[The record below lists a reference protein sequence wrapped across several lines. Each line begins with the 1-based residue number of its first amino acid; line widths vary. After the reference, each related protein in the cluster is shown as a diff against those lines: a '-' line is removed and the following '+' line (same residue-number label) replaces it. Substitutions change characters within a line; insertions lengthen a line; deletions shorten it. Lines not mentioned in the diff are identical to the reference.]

1 MSHSWPSISPASIT
15 RLRRRSRNPEGFSPW
30 VGQRARPRIVSDYHI
45 FMAGT
50 TNSSLYTGQID
61 YQSVQSVDSSS
72 PSYWSLPLKSLSVN
86 SASVSL
92 PSGSSSL
99 AAIDTGTSLLGGPD
113 TEVAA
118 LYALIPNSAPGTG
131 DYQGYYTYRTSSHPF
146 VISCRTV
153 LTIRFFIACST
164 SVNVALSFGG
174 QTWTIAPSDFKLS
187 QISNGQCLGSVF
199 IFSSG
204 NTNSISNGPSWV
216 IGDTFLKNVYTV
228 FRANPA
234 SVGFAVLAS
243 DAQTLVTQ
251 QGLPTPTIGSVS
263 ASVNSGAVLH
273 NAMITRLVSLLLC
286 VIGSTSLFI
295 LL

>member
-1 MSHSWPSISPASIT
+1 MT
-15 RLRRRSRNPEGFSPW
+15 
-30 VGQRARPRIVSDYHI
+30 
-45 FMAGT
+45 GT

-61 YQSVQSVDSSS
+61 YQSLQSVDSGS
-72 PSYWSLPLKSLSVN
+72 PSYWSLPITSLSVN

-92 PSGSSSL
+92 PSSSSSL
-99 AAIDTGTSLLGGPD
+99 AAIDTGTSLIGGPD
-113 TEVAA
+113 TVVAA

-131 DYQGYYTYRTSSHPF
+131 NYEGYYTYRTSSHPF
-146 VISCRTV
+146 VISYCTV

-164 SVNVALSFGG
+164 SVTVALSFGG
-174 QTWTIAPSDFKLS
+174 QTWSIAPSDFKLTQS
-187 QISNGQCLGSVF
+187 SNDQCVGSVF

-204 NTNSISNGPSWV
+204 NTDSSNGPSWV

-234 SVGFAVLAS
+234 SIGFAALAS

-273 NAMITRLVSLLLC
+273 NAMITRLVFLLLC